1 MIICSLPRCGATRFC
16 LDLEEK
22 YKLKFVGELNPYF
35 IEELGLENTKA
46 PTHETSF
53 QPNYSVDMFASL
65 LKDDSEHIVLVNDS
79 PHLVVARAD
88 YIVLRRDMKQAFLST
103 ANYLLKMFPNIKAN
117 VIVHML
123 DRFYYSYRGIEG
135 YINKYPK
142 EVVWYEDYYGLNKT
156 QTPLLDSHIHSKVII
171 DRIEEMFGA

>member
-1 MIICSLPRCGATRFC
+1 
-16 LDLEEK
+16 
-22 YKLKFVGELNPYF
+22 
-35 IEELGLENTKA
+35 
-46 PTHETSF
+46 
-53 QPNYSVDMFASL
+53 
-65 LKDDSEHIVLVNDS
+65 
-79 PHLVVARAD
+79 
-88 YIVLRRDMKQAFLST
+88 MKQAFLST